1 MPCLATASDCHA
13 AFVPSNWAKI
23 SASTPGTSCTK
34 LQLGSPSTE
43 VEQPRL
49 PSYHLPPWALP
60 LPTASCQPP
69 AKPSPRKLRWLLV
82 NLPNPK
88 KLTGDLLSAT
98 PPELQ
103 LLPSSPP
110 LRATPVSPPLHPKPQ
125 IGFPFSWASSL
136 APLFPVARRRPVG
149 IASEPPRTKE
159 GSKSPVSAL
168 MGRKFRVGWAQ
179 SYSAGLSALRT
190 KPTATFPFRNVHLI

>member
-1 MPCLATASDCHA
+1 MGRQRTPLPFHLLLTIALAHLPQMPCLATASDCHA
-13 AFVPSNWAKI
+13 AFMPSNWAKI
-23 SASTPGTSCTK
+23 SAWTPGTSCTK

-60 LPTASCQPP
+60 LPTASRQPP
-69 AKPSPRKLRWLLV
+69 AKPSPRQLRWLLV

-103 LLPSSPP
+103 LLTSSPP
-110 LRATPVSPPLHPKPQ
+110 LRATPVSPPSIQNPKLGSPSP
-125 IGFPFSWASSL
+125 GL
-136 APLFPVARRRPVG
+136 APWHHFSR
-149 IASEPPRTKE
+149 
-159 GSKSPVSAL
+159 
-168 MGRKFRVGWAQ
+168 
-179 SYSAGLSALRT
+179 
-190 KPTATFPFRNVHLI
+190 